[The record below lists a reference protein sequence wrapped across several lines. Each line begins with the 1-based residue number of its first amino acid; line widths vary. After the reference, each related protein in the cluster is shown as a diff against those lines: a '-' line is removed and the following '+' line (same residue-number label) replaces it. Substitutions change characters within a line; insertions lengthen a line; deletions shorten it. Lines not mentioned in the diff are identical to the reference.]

1 MRRRY
6 SIRQMSAAAQV
17 VFAREPQWY
26 NVLRSLPLGSVST
39 VFDVGANVGTF
50 SMMARFLH
58 PAAQIIAI
66 EPHAA
71 TFHLLMRNVAGTDI
85 KTLRAAFGNGHQFAY
100 AGQRRRLSVY
110 VRYME
115 ATDQSDPDTLVPSY
129 PLTEIFR
136 FADHPLLS
144 ETFWKL
150 DVEGAELTYPIRDR
164 RSVTTLCTSAGFVL
178 DIHGSGRRQWR
189 FWRRKLGATHS
200 LECWHRRRCCVIA
213 ARRQT
218 PTVNVYLWRQS
229 DRTYQEIERG

>member
-6 SIRQMSAAAQV
+6 PIHQMAAAAQV
-17 VFAREPQWY
+17 IFAREPQWY
-26 NVLRSLPLGSVST
+26 NVLRSLPLGSIST

-50 SMMARFLH
+50 SLMARFLH
-58 PAAQIIAI
+58 PTAQIIAI
-66 EPHAA
+66 EPHGS
-71 TFHLLMRNVAGTDI
+71 TFQLLEKNVGGTNI
-85 KTLRAAFGNGHQFAY
+85 RTLRAAFGNGNQFAY

-110 VRYME
+110 VRYLE
-115 ATDQSDPDTLVPSY
+115 ATPESDPNTTVPSY
-129 PLTEIFR
+129 QLTQIFR
-136 FADHPLLS
+136 LADRPVLA
-144 ETFWKL
+144 ETFWKV
-150 DVEGAELTYPIRDR
+150 DVEGAELAYPIRDR
-164 RSVTTLCTSAGFVL
+164 KSVLTLCCSAGFVL